1 MAAPEAD
8 PQAPAQQ
15 QDTPAPWEGIH
26 FTTAAEVHAVRRA
39 IRQVAP
45 YLDDKSLMAAAGD
58 VLDAREAGRPVRI
71 TWDLPP
77 EVKALIERLF
87 NGNGGRAVEPEPG
100 QQQAGHPAAEELA
113 ITRLS
118 EIEAQEI
125 SWYWPGRFP
134 LRKPSLIAGDPG
146 LGKSM
151 ITLDMTARGT
161 RGLPWPDGSGNAPQG
176 SVILLSAEDDAADTI
191 RPRLEAAGA
200 DCSKVFIIE
209 AIRRVKGG
217 TRSFCLTEDLAL
229 LAAEIERLGD
239 VVLVVVDPI
248 SAYLGDVDTHVNA
261 AVRGILAPLADLA
274 GKYGPCVLA
283 VSHLNKSGG
292 GAAVYR
298 VTGSLAFTA
307 AARAVWAV
315 AKDPHSQD
323 GRRLMLPVKCNLAPD
338 QEGLAYR
345 IRPGTVPTVEWGGA
359 VAVDVTEALTVDPTE
374 ERNACGEAMAW
385 LQETLKGGQVAATQ
399 IRADARANG
408 IAERTLWRA
417 KKKVGAVAEK
427 IGTCWFW
434 KLSSTQGSQGCQPCQ
449 AGQGDNLGRHG
460 SLEPVPAPGEGALD
474 L

>member
-1 MAAPEAD
+1 MSAPEAD
-8 PQAPAQQ
+8 TPQA
-15 QDTPAPWEGIH
+15 PAPWEGIK
-26 FTTAAEVHAVRRA
+26 FTPAAEVYAVRRA
-39 IRQVAP
+39 IRQAVP
-45 YLDDKSLMAAAGD
+45 YIDEKSLIAAAGD
-58 VLDAREAGRPVRI
+58 VLDCRAAGRPARI

-77 EVKALIERLF
+77 EVKATIERLF
-87 NGNGGRAVEPEPG
+87 NGNGGRAAESDPD
-100 QQQAGHPAAEELA
+100 QQQAEHPAAESLA

-125 SWYWPGRFP
+125 AWLWPSRFP
-134 LRKPSLIAGDPG
+134 LRKPSLLVGDPG

-151 ITLDMTARGT
+151 ITLDMAARVT
-161 RGLPWPDGSGNAPQG
+161 RELPWPDGSGAAPRG

-200 DCSKVFIIE
+200 DCSRVYIIE
-209 AIRRVKGG
+209 AVRRVKGG

-239 VVLVVVDPI
+239 VLLVVVDPI

-261 AVRGILAPLADLA
+261 AVRGILAPLAELA

-315 AKDPHSQD
+315 AKDQHSQD
-323 GRRLMLPVKCNLAPD
+323 GRRIMIPVKCNLAAD
-338 QEGLAYR
+338 QEGLAYT
-345 IRPGTVPTVEWGGA
+345 IRPGTVPVVEWGGA
-359 VAVDVTEALTVDPTE
+359 VTVDATEALTTDPTE
-374 ERNACGEAMAW
+374 ERNALGEAMEW
-385 LQETLKGGQVAATQ
+385 LQKTLKEGQVAATQ

-417 KKKVGAVAEK
+417 KKKIGAMAEK

-449 AGQGDNLGRHG
+449 AGQGGTGGIHG
-460 SLEPVPAPGEGALD
+460 SLEPAPEPGEGELD